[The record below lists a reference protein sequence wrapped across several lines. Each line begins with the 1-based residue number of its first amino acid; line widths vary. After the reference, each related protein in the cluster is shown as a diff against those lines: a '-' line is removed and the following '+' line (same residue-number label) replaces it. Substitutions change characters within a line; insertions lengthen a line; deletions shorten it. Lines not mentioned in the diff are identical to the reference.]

1 MRFDVSL
8 GDELVEGERHRIA
21 GNTEPARELA
31 ARQQLRARRKHRRF
45 YCAAQ
50 TPDELLTE
58 RLARLPVGEKRSE
71 FNWLFH
77 SWNYWRVTWCLSWSR
92 IKAMLA
98 DSPRGPAAYTFGC
111 FRLDPARRRLFS
123 GQESIS
129 LPERTFQLLL
139 LLIQAAGDVVSK
151 ETLAA
156 KVWPETT
163 VTDGNLSQHI
173 YLLRQTLGERAKDRS
188 YIMTVPGK
196 GFRFAAP
203 VAVAS
208 AVISSDPVE
217 PVPSSTATSDDMLG
231 GGLETLREYC
241 RGSQLLER
249 RTAANLWAAIE
260 AFENAIR
267 MNVAYMPALVGLA
280 RAYAVL
286 AELGHVPAKPAFQ
299 KARKAIARA
308 LNVDPSSAGAHAA
321 LSEIL
326 LFSDWDWD
334 GAQKEL
340 EYARRLNPA
349 SAFVRSS
356 AASLSICEG
365 AHDKARIEV
374 QRALMLDPSSRH
386 LLLLFSQ
393 ALIHAGE
400 FHQAIPCLSSLIE
413 LEPAFHIA
421 RRYRAQAY
429 LLAEEPAK
437 AIRDL
442 QPMPQERAEDPAFR
456 LPMLSRAFADY
467 GDAVRARELHEK
479 LLEMSSTNYVGHWNV
494 ALSAIGIGEEE
505 EAMHRLE
512 RAFEERE
519 PSMVFLKNLHWFTK
533 IEKNARFKTLL
544 HEIGGARVVGRAV
557 HPISGVA

>member
-1 MRFDVSL
+1 
-8 GDELVEGERHRIA
+8 
-21 GNTEPARELA
+21 
-31 ARQQLRARRKHRRF
+31 
-45 YCAAQ
+45 
-50 TPDELLTE
+50 
-58 RLARLPVGEKRSE
+58 
-71 FNWLFH
+71 
-77 SWNYWRVTWCLSWSR
+77 
-92 IKAMLA
+92 MLA
-98 DSPRGPAAYTFGC
+98 DSSRGPAAYTFGC

-208 AVISSDPVE
+208 AVISPDQVE

-249 RTAANLWAAIE
+249 RTAPNLWAAVE

-267 MNVAYMPALVGLA
+267 MNVAYIPALVGLA

-286 AELGHVPAKPAFQ
+286 AELGHVPARPAFQ

-308 LNVDPSSAGAHAA
+308 LNVEPSCAGAHAA

-334 GAQKEL
+334 GARKEV

-356 AASLSICEG
+356 AALLSICEG

-386 LLLLFSQ
+386 LLLLFAQ

-505 EAMHRLE
+505 EAMQRLE

-544 HEIGGARVVGRAV
+544 HDIGGARVVGRGV

>member
-1 MRFDVSL
+1 M
-8 GDELVEGERHRIA
+8 IA
-21 GNTEPARELA
+21 DT
-31 ARQQLRARRKHRRF
+31 
-45 YCAAQ
+45 
-50 TPDELLTE
+50 
-58 RLARLPVGEKRSE
+58 
-71 FNWLFH
+71 
-77 SWNYWRVTWCLSWSR
+77 
-92 IKAMLA
+92 
-98 DSPRGPAAYTFGC
+98 PRGLASYAFGC
-111 FRLDPARRRLFS
+111 FRLDPARRRLYS
-123 GQESIS
+123 GSEGIS
-129 LPERTFQLLL
+129 LPERAFQLLL
-139 LLIQAAGDVVSK
+139 LLIEAAGDVVSK

-156 KVWPETT
+156 KVWPEST

-203 VAVAS
+203 VAMTS
-208 AVISSDPVE
+208 AVISSEALE
-217 PVPSSTATSDDMLG
+217 PTLTSTATSDDMLG

-249 RTAANLWAAIE
+249 RTAPHLWASIE
-260 AFENAIR
+260 AFEKAIR
-267 MNVAYMPALVGLA
+267 LNAAYIPALVGIA
-280 RAYAVL
+280 RAYALL
-286 AELGHVPAKPAFQ
+286 AQLGHVPAKPAFQ
-299 KARKAIARA
+299 KSRAAIARA

-334 GAQKEL
+334 GARKEL

-356 AASLSICEG
+356 TAWLSICEG

-374 QRALMLDPSSRH
+374 QRALMLDPSSQH
-386 LLLLFSQ
+386 LLLLFAQ
-393 ALIHAGE
+393 AMIHAGE

-429 LLAEEPAK
+429 LLADEPAK

-442 QPMPQERAEDPAFR
+442 QPLSQERTEDPAFR

-467 GDAVRARELHEK
+467 GDVVRARELYEK
-479 LLEMSSTNYVGHWNV
+479 LVEMSSTNYVGHWNV
-494 ALSAIGIGEEE
+494 ALAAIGIGEDE
-505 EAMHRLE
+505 EAMRQLE
-512 RAFEERE
+512 RAFDERE

-533 IEKNARFKTLL
+533 IENTARFKRLL
-544 HEIGGARVVGRAV
+544 NEIGGAGAGERTV
-557 HPISGVA
+557 HSISGVA

>member
-1 MRFDVSL
+1 M
-8 GDELVEGERHRIA
+8 I
-21 GNTEPARELA
+21 
-31 ARQQLRARRKHRRF
+31 
-45 YCAAQ
+45 
-50 TPDELLTE
+50 
-58 RLARLPVGEKRSE
+58 
-71 FNWLFH
+71 
-77 SWNYWRVTWCLSWSR
+77 
-92 IKAMLA
+92 A
-98 DSPRGPAAYTFGC
+98 DSPRGPSTYTFGC

-123 GQESIS
+123 EGECIA
-129 LPERTFQLLL
+129 LPERAFQLLF

-151 ETLAA
+151 ETLAS
-156 KVWPETT
+156 KVWPDST
-163 VTDGNLSQHI
+163 VSDANLSQHI

-203 VAVAS
+203 VGVATAVFAS
-208 AVISSDPVE
+208 DALDYASSAA
-217 PVPSSTATSDDMLG
+217 TADDLLG

-249 RTAANLWAAIE
+249 RTAPHLWAAIE

-267 MNVAYMPALVGLA
+267 LDAACIPALVGLA
-280 RAYAVL
+280 RAYASL
-286 AELGHVPAKPAFQ
+286 AQLGDAPAKPAFE

-334 GAQKEL
+334 GARKEL

-349 SAFVRSS
+349 STFVRSS
-356 AASLSICEG
+356 AAWLSICEG
-365 AHDKARIEV
+365 AHDKARIEI
-374 QRALMLDPSSRH
+374 QRALMLDPSSVH
-386 LLLLFSQ
+386 LLLLFAQ
-393 ALIHAGE
+393 AMIHAGD
-400 FHQAIPCLSSLIE
+400 FRQAVPCLSSLIE
-413 LEPAFHIA
+413 LEPGLHIA

-442 QPMPQERAEDPAFR
+442 QPLSPDRTEDPAFR

-467 GDAVRARELHEK
+467 GDLRRARELHEK
-479 LLEMSSTNYVGHWNV
+479 LVELSATNYVGHWNV
-494 ALSAIGIGEEE
+494 ALSAIGLGEEE
-505 EAMHRLE
+505 EAMDRLE

-519 PSMVFLKNLHWFTK
+519 PSMVFLKNLHWFARL
-533 IEKNARFKTLL
+533 EKTARFKKLRDD
-544 HEIGGARVVGRAV
+544 IGGTRASERVP
-557 HPISGVA
+557 HSISGVA

>member
-1 MRFDVSL
+1 
-8 GDELVEGERHRIA
+8 
-21 GNTEPARELA
+21 
-31 ARQQLRARRKHRRF
+31 
-45 YCAAQ
+45 
-50 TPDELLTE
+50 
-58 RLARLPVGEKRSE
+58 
-71 FNWLFH
+71 
-77 SWNYWRVTWCLSWSR
+77 
-92 IKAMLA
+92 MLA

-208 AVISSDPVE
+208 AVISPDQVE

-280 RAYAVL
+280 RAYAAL
-286 AELGHVPAKPAFQ
+286 AELGHVPAKAAFQ

-308 LNVDPSSAGAHAA
+308 LNVEPSCAGAHAA

-326 LFSDWDWD
+326 LFSWDWD
-334 GAQKEL
+334 GARKEL

-356 AASLSICEG
+356 AALLSICEG

-374 QRALMLDPSSRH
+374 QRALMLDPSSRR

-505 EAMHRLE
+505 EAMLRLE
-512 RAFEERE
+512 RAFDEGE

-533 IEKNARFKTLL
+533 IEKSPRFKKLL
-544 HEIGGARVVGRAV
+544 SEIGGARDGGRTV
-557 HPISGVA
+557 HSISGVA